1 MGLVALEGRFL
12 THLGHRPTLATQSD
26 RLYSAYLTHPCR
38 RKWGREM
45 PFAKVYRRNFLA
57 LLGGAAAAW
66 PLQARAQPRERM
78 RRISVVMAY
87 AENDPNGQMQV
98 AALREQLQR
107 LGWAEGAN
115 IQIDIHYVKDDPG
128 RIRELAREFVAKT
141 PDLIVSNSN
150 LVTAI
155 LQSEIHE
162 LPLVFISVSDP
173 VGSGFIKELA
183 RPGGNITG
191 FANFQPSMGS
201 KWLEKLREVAPQLGR
216 VGLIFHPEPPN
227 FGYLRSAQAA
237 APAMNVKL
245 VELSVSDRMEIERAL
260 TKFAGEVH
268 SGLIV
273 APNVVT
279 FANSSLIVA
288 LAAQY
293 GIPAIYPFAYFA
305 KEGGLI
311 SYGFD
316 ERDQFRQ
323 GAVYIDK
330 ILRGA
335 KPAELPVQYPTKF
348 EIVINLKTAKALGL
362 DVPLQIQQLADE
374 VIE

>member
-1 MGLVALEGRFL
+1 M
-12 THLGHRPTLATQSD
+12 
-26 RLYSAYLTHPCR
+26 R
-38 RKWGREM
+38 RRE
-45 PFAKVYRRNFLA
+45 FIEI
-57 LLGGAAAAW
+57 LGGVAIAW
-66 PLQARAQPRERM
+66 PLDASAQTRERM
-78 RRISVVMAY
+78 RRIGVVMAY
-87 AENDPNGQMQV
+87 AENDPNGQTQV
-98 AALREQLQR
+98 AALREQLQT
-107 LGWAEGAN
+107 LGWAEGTN
-115 IQIDIHYVKDDPG
+115 IQIDVRYAKDNPG
-128 RIRELAREFVAKT
+128 SIQELARELVAQK
-141 PDLIVSNSN
+141 PDVMVSNSN
-150 LVTAI
+150 LVTKI
-155 LQSEIHE
+155 LQAEVHE

-183 RPGGNITG
+183 HPSGNITG

-216 VGLIFHPEPPN
+216 VGLMFHPEPPN
-227 FGYLRSAQAA
+227 FGYLKSAQAA
-237 APAMNVKL
+237 APALNVDL
-245 VELSVSDRMEIERAL
+245 IELSVHDRPEIERVLAA
-260 TKFAGEVH
+260 FAGEAH
-268 SGLIV
+268 SGLVV
-273 APNVVT
+273 APNVVA
-279 FANSSLIVA
+279 FANSALIVA

-293 GIPAIYPFAYFA
+293 KLPAIYPFAYFA

-362 DVPLQIQQLADE
+362 DVPLQIQQLADV